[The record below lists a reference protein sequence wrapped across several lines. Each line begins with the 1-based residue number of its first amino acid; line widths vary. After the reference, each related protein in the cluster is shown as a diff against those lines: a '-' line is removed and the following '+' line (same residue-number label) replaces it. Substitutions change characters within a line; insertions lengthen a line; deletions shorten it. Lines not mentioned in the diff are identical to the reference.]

1 MDWYS
6 RYVLSWQISNTL
18 DTSFCLEA
26 LHGALLQHPAP
37 RIFNTDQGSQ
47 YTSDL
52 FTGTLLKEG
61 IKVSMDG
68 KGRAT
73 DNAFIE
79 RLWRS
84 VKQQCVHRHSPADG
98 NELRS
103 LLAEYF
109 AYYNHQRPHQHLDGL
124 TPAHLYFGLPDTR
137 NRSLTPTLVEP
148 QFILTTP

>member
-1 MDWYS
+1 M
-6 RYVLSWQISNTL
+6 
-18 DTSFCLEA
+18 
-26 LHGALLQHPAP
+26 HGALLQYPAP
-37 RIFNTDQGSQ
+37 TIFNTDQGSQ

-52 FTGTLLKEG
+52 FTGASIQEG

-68 KGRAT
+68 KGRVT

-84 VKQQCVHRHSPADG
+84 VKQQCVYRHSPADG

-109 AYYNHQRPHQHLDGL
+109 AYYNHPTT
-124 TPAHLYFGLPDTR
+124 TPAPGWTDPGTPYFGLPDTR
-137 NRSLTPTLVEP
+137 NRTLTPNLVEP
-148 QFILTTP
+148 QFTLTNA

>member
-1 MDWYS
+1 MAH
-6 RYVLSWQISNTL
+6 QQHL

-26 LHGALLQHPAP
+26 LHGALLQYPAP
-37 RIFNTDQGSQ
+37 TIFNTDQGSQ

-52 FTGTLLKEG
+52 FTGALIQEG

-84 VKQQCVHRHSPADG
+84 VKQQCVYRHSPADG
-98 NELRS
+98 NELRAFWPS
-103 LLAEYF
+103 TS
-109 AYYNHQRPHQHLDGL
+109 P
-124 TPAHLYFGLPDTR
+124 
-137 NRSLTPTLVEP
+137 
-148 QFILTTP
+148 ITTTNDHTSTWMD